1 MAAPAAVLSV
11 LVTAST
17 GGASAQLTRLDRQ
30 LKGTAATANTSGQR
44 IATGLKVGALAVG
57 AATKLAYDFENSMSK
72 VRSLVGASQKQTD
85 QWSKQLLNLSPKI
98 GKSPKELA
106 DALYYVSSSGIKASK
121 VMGTV
126 KVAAQAS
133 ALGLGQSEQVADA
146 LTSAMNAYAKS
157 GLTARDATNVLIKT
171 VKVGKLEADE
181 LAGSIGRVIPVS
193 SQLGV
198 SFNDV
203 GAALGAMSLQG
214 LDAAEATTA
223 LRGIFTS
230 FIKPTA
236 ESEAALQSVGLSAA
250 QLRDELD
257 KKGTLATL
265 STLSEAFQGNVEEMG
280 KVFPNVRALV
290 GAFNLT
296 GENAKTNADIFRQLG
311 ADTDDLGKS
320 WGEFSQT
327 PAQKL
332 RSAMAGIQ
340 TELTKIGIQILPV
353 VADEF
358 KKFADILGDKSLTTD
373 QKIAKIGEQLTQA
386 AEKWGPKLAEAG
398 GKLGLALIKGIADA
412 FWHSDILG
420 KLFIGAGA
428 IRLFGGPGVFGK
440 LGVAIFTR
448 IFGSSAATSAATTAA
463 SSTVGTALN
472 GAGPASKIGGKTLG
486 RLAGAGIVLG
496 LALEAPAIAEQV
508 QKIVGGVPLQDTN
521 RESFAAKIEEYFG
534 ADEGSAKF
542 LGRFKVKLQTEV
554 GNLIFDSRTQK
565 VVAAKGKQLKS
576 AVGETYGQAFQVV
589 ANAKREIP
597 FDALVQ
603 GFAKVGQKAR
613 STKKPI
619 ADYFNELVGDFKLA
633 NRGVS
638 THQTTL
644 SRAMSAISGDLGAG
658 KSDLQGYISGLS
670 QSFGKGKDKTK
681 DFRDSTGGNITGLSN
696 IFGSAVGAIITNL
709 NNSLGKLGAGSSK
722 INWKAVSADPNGR
735 SLGRQRGGLVPGF
748 AKGAIVPGSGSGDT
762 VPLHLGGQLAAW
774 VEPGEYV
781 SVANRKATAALMA
794 RNKEIP
800 RFAEGGV
807 IQQALG
813 PYTIPPVQYDP
824 NHAGSN
830 SHLHLDFFTVAQ
842 ALAYGH
848 KMQGMGWNISEYTPK
863 GGNPWGFGPITT
875 QHQSPGH
882 YDGTAFDANT
892 AADET
897 RAEVEA
903 VVRMLGGSAKGLGAA
918 VEQLKKVTLSGPDGP
933 LKEMGQAALD
943 KTLKA
948 ANAYLQKHTPTD
960 GGGAVSYMAGGDGSV
975 PIQIGKIL
983 TRQGFERAGAAGIIG
998 NAYAEST
1005 WNPAAMEPHTD
1016 NGGLWGF
1023 TSGEKSLAGLRA
1035 YAAKL
1040 HKPWTDV
1047 GAQTAYMLGTV
1058 DGDLKEGLNR
1068 LDSPEAAAELF
1079 MNVWERPG
1087 DPRLDVR
1094 QKGARMAYGMKG
1106 WQRGGI
1112 VAKLQK
1118 GGFLDPFIDRIY
1130 NAKATKKQSV
1140 QEIRKLTA
1148 KAAKHKI
1155 AKLATQGLSFDKNSE
1170 IAGKLAKLREQADT
1184 FGEYAS
1190 NASNGTFRGK
1200 TEAEW
1205 TTMELDALWAFR
1217 QTLAK
1222 VEEKVKERR
1231 EQAEKIAKRAQKLLK
1246 QWDDK
1251 LASAKDRLAREGE
1264 TPRGWKGDDP
1274 SKVSVEKWNKLG
1286 GGKRLATMRKFL
1298 AAGGKLPGDRKF
1310 LEDGSIATPDSQPDM
1325 FPNTKGMSAVSSLLK
1340 GTVIPGLVGSGG
1352 VIAALSG
1359 DIKELASRF
1368 DTVQGKGLTHRFLD
1382 GLPEFGS
1389 ADALGGEIFTA
1400 QQRLAEL
1407 GKSTTSDANPLDITG
1422 IRDIVEAARYGTF
1435 DYQLDPTFAGMFA
1448 KGGAIPSGKWGI
1460 AGEAGPEIIHGP
1472 ATVTPAAGGVSI
1484 ENNVYLDGL
1493 DLIIDTRIDGKLAK
1507 HERKAWLAEKAGR

>member
-1 MAAPAAVLSV
+1 MGPAAILNI
-11 LVTAST
+11 L
-17 GGASAQLTRLDRQ
+17 L
-30 LKGTAATANTSGQR
+30 TANTTQANAALLKTQAQLEGTGKTAA
-44 IATGLKVGALAVG
+44 ATGATVKKAMLGIGLAAGAAGVALYKVGEEFDDAYDKIRVRTGATGKQLDKLEGSFRKVVADVPATFDDASTAVADFNSRLGLTGKPLEKMSKQVTELSRITGTDVRGNVEDVSKAFVDWDVKTKQMGKTLDGFYRVSQRSG
-57 AATKLAYDFENSMSK
+57 ATVGELTEAVQRFGSPLRQLGFTLDEAASMWATFVRAGVNTQTMVPGLKLAIAN
-72 VRSLVGASQKQTD
+72 LVQPT
-85 QWSKQLLNLSPKI
+85 
-98 GKSPKELA
+98 
-106 DALYYVSSSGIKASK
+106 
-121 VMGTV
+121 
-126 KVAAQAS
+126 
-133 ALGLGQSEQVADA
+133 
-146 LTSAMNAYAKS
+146 
-157 GLTARDATNVLIKT
+157 
-171 VKVGKLEADE
+171 DE
-181 LAGSIGRVIPVS
+181 LGAKMEA
-193 SQLGV
+193 LGV
-198 SFNDV
+198 SVGKPDKALRQILDLLGSNSTLTQIEKTSLAMDV
-203 GAALGAMSLQG
+203 FGKRAGADM
-214 LDAAEATTA
+214 AEAIKQGRFEIDDMLDTFNKGSDTIRQSGRDTMDLA
-223 LRGIFTS
+223 EQWQQFTNLL
-230 FIKPTA
+230 KLKLEPVA
-236 ESEAALQSVGLSAA
+236 SEVFKGLGDLMKEVTRTFKREGFEGVLQL
-250 QLRDELD
+250 LTD
-257 KKGTLATL
+257 KLN
-265 STLSEAFQGNVEEMG
+265 EAVP
-280 KVFPNVRALV
+280 KV
-290 GAFNLT
+290 
-296 GENAKTNADIFRQLG
+296 ADIG
-311 ADTDDLGKS
+311 A
-320 WGEFSQT
+320 
-327 PAQKL
+327 
-332 RSAMAGIQ
+332 
-340 TELTKIGIQILPV
+340 
-353 VADEF
+353 
-358 KKFADILGDKSLTTD
+358 
-373 QKIAKIGEQLTQA
+373 
-386 AEKWGPKLAEAG
+386 
-398 GKLGLALIKGIADA
+398 KLGLAIIKGIAGA

-800 RFAEGGV
+800 RFAEGGL
-807 IQQALG
+807 LG
-813 PYTIPPVQYDP
+813 A
-824 NHAGSN
+824 HASVSN
-830 SHLHLDFFTVAQ
+830 FVSGL
-842 ALAYGH
+842 
-848 KMQGMGWNISEYTPK
+848 ISR
-863 GGNPWGFGPITT
+863 F
-875 QHQSPGH
+875 
-882 YDGTAFDANT
+882 
-892 AADET
+892 
-897 RAEVEA
+897 
-903 VVRMLGGSAKGLGAA
+903 GGSASSGLRPGDSDSLHSTGQAIDYVPGNWPAAAAAVNRAGASLLEGIYNPAAHDGPAVSWDSGSQVPSSFWGAA
-918 VEQLKKVTLSGPDGP
+918 TWAGHMDHIHIAIADGAKVMAQSVAALKKVMIDGPDGP
-933 LKEMGQAALD
+933 IKNLAQAGVDMAR
-943 KTLKA
+943 KA
-948 ANAYLQKHTPTD
+948 ASTYLQKHMPTQ
-960 GGGAVSYMAGGDGSV
+960 GPESASYVSGGDGSV

-983 TRQGFERAGAAGIIG
+983 TRQGFDRAAASGIIG
-998 NAYAEST
+998 NAYRESL
-1005 WNPAAMEPHTD
+1005 WNPASVGTGG
-1016 NGGLWGF
+1016 GGLWGF
-1023 TSGEKSLAGLRA
+1023 TTSPISLADLQNFARGHR
-1035 YAAKL
+1035 
-1040 HKPWTDV
+1040 KPWTDV
-1047 GAQTAYMLGTV
+1047 GIQTQFMLEHG
-1058 DGDLKEGLNR
+1058 GLGMRGALNA
-1068 LDSPEAAAELF
+1068 LTTPEQAAALF
-1079 MNVWERPG
+1079 MTDWERPG
-1087 DPRLDVR
+1087 VPALDER
-1094 QKGARMAYGMKG
+1094 QAAARRAFNMKG

-1264 TPRGWKGDDP
+1264 TPKGWKGDDP